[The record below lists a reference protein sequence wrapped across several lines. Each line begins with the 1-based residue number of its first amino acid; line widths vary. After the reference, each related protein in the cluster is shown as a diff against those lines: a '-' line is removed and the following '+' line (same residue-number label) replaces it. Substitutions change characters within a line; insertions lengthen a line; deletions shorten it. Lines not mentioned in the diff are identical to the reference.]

1 MNNVYTT
8 LLMYRNLTLTYNRF
22 SQSGLHIMHDEH
34 NTRVFIQYSKIHFF
48 QEEEIANSIEI
59 NCEIQYE
66 REIIDYKWL
75 EIWKNQFELYEYTE
89 LYNFFFFN
97 FITSSD
103 NYLTIVIGIRRMYQ
117 LDG

>member
-1 MNNVYTT
+1 
-8 LLMYRNLTLTYNRF
+8 
-22 SQSGLHIMHDEH
+22 MHDEH

-75 EIWKNQFELYEYTE
+75 EIWKN
-89 LYNFFFFN
+89 
-97 FITSSD
+97 
-103 NYLTIVIGIRRMYQ
+103 
-117 LDG
+117 